1 MSERENGW
9 YWHTDDFGGSTLC
22 RWVAS
27 SGRLVI
33 GRFDSRMG
41 GGSYRDDQLTPVARP
56 AEVAALRADVARLR
70 EAMNKIA
77 RDRWEPRNPRASA
90 SEQITDMITQII
102 ECAAAALEPTR

>member
-27 SGRLVI
+27 NGRLVI

-41 GGSYRDDQLTPVARP
+41 GFSYRDDQLTPVARP
-56 AEVAALRADVARLR
+56 AEVAALRAEVA
-70 EAMNKIA
+70 KQA
-77 RDRWEPRNPRASA
+77 RIMAVLLAHASSAPLTDEDMQWARA
-90 SEQITDMITQII
+90 QV
-102 ECAAAALEPTR
+102 AALEPTR